1 MGLACSHNRAGA
13 RTQNSRHRQGCGARQ
28 AQASAHQA
36 PATSRVGMEK
46 EPVLPARSDLPPDR
60 PVHSLSPAQAVQSP
74 GKADTQPSALHQG
87 YRGQLAASRPCPGI
101 LAHPRQDRAITG
113 ALDKALGPLSSLK
126 STVASVPGGPTGRT
140 TPPPSGYCSIP
151 LLVPCNPSPGTPVA
165 PEASLF
171 PFPHRPGPPRA
182 TRLTSTA
189 GQSREQSP
197 WGNGLGPG
205 PRAYPGPSRTDR
217 PHPCWEGQGWVSPPH
232 PTGATEWP
240 RPDSRATLLLPS
252 ASVCYLSSRG
262 REGGRENNARG

>member
-1 MGLACSHNRAGA
+1 MDLACSHNGARA
-13 RTQNSRHRQGCGARQ
+13 RTQNSRHQQGCGAGQVQ
-28 AQASAHQA
+28 AWAHQA

-74 GKADTQPSALHQG
+74 GKADTQPSNLHQG
-87 YRGQLAASRPCPGI
+87 YQGQPAASRPCPGI
-101 LAHPRQDRAITG
+101 WPTLGRTAITG
-113 ALDKALGPLSSLK
+113 ALDKALGPLSSRE
-126 STVASVPGGPTGRT
+126 SMVASVPGGPTGRT

-151 LLVPCNPSPGTPVA
+151 LLVPCNPSPGTPAA

-182 TRLTSTA
+182 TMLTSIA

-232 PTGATEWP
+232 PTGAT
-240 RPDSRATLLLPS
+240 RGLSRLQDH
-252 ASVCYLSSRG
+252 ASLALSQCVLFIQQ